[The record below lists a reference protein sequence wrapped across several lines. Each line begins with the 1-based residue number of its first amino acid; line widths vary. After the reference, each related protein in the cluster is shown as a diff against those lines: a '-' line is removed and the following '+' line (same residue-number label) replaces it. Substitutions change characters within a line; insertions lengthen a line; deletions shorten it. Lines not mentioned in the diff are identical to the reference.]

1 MNWIKKLKKKWEL
14 ESLLQVII
22 VLIVF
27 ACTGCTVIFIKGPV
41 IDFISGGY
49 EREWWMTVIQII
61 LILPIYNIT
70 LLCYG
75 FLFGQFAFFWKYEKK
90 MLRRFG
96 IKVDANKK

>member
-27 ACTGCTVIFIKGPV
+27 ACTGFTVIVIKGPV

-49 EREWWMTVIQII
+49 EQGWWMTVIQII